1 MEATM
6 YDNLPTIACGIVLI
20 MSGKNTGAIGIFID
34 TSEN

>member
-20 MSGKNTGAIGIFID
+20 MSGKNTGAIGVFIN

>member
-1 MEATM
+1 MEAAM
-6 YDNLPTIACGIVLI
+6 YDTLPTIACGIVLI

>member
-1 MEATM
+1 M

-20 MSGKNTGAIGIFID
+20 MSGKNTGAIGVFIN

>member
-1 MEATM
+1 M

-20 MSGKNTGAIGIFID
+20 MSGKDTGAIGVFIN